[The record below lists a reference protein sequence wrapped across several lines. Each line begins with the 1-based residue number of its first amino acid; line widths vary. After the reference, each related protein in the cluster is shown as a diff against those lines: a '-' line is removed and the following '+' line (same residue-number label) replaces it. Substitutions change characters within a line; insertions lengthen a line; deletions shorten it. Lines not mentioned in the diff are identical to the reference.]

1 MATDSV
7 ANAQIGFDSD
17 SLAATINEGSF
28 IHYIAPISCY
38 YYYVNSPI
46 AESTESNNVVL
57 TVVRRGELG
66 TVMVYW
72 TAGLPGSS
80 IANGSLTPDQG
91 SFQMTPTDTSYQ
103 ILLTVSLPILTVMHC
118 LCALWK

>member
-1 MATDSV
+1 MLRLALILIHWQLPSTKVATYALYKSTLY
-7 ANAQIGFDSD
+7 
-17 SLAATINEGSF
+17 SLPF
-28 IHYIAPISCY
+28 
-38 YYYVNSPI
+38 

-80 IANGSLTPDQG
+80 IANGSLTPEQG
-91 SFQMTPTDTSYQ
+91 SFQMTPTDSLYQ